1 MRGSNR
7 FRTASKEPK
16 SETNKTKVK
25 SMKSQNTN
33 QAGPRAGTN
42 RMAVL
47 AVLVTA
53 LASLSTLAVVAAT
66 PAVTLDRFTVPFTI
80 PGVFQANGTPC
91 VDLPPGV
98 TSISG
103 VAEFFQ
109 RTITRVDSSGVTH
122 LNMDATAFGAAIDN
136 NGVVYSFNYANH
148 FSMDVPPGEFPQQIR
163 MTDHFNLN
171 GEGKANQM
179 HVGFVIVGTIDGPGD
194 VFPFDTETIN
204 IRGDAFNC
212 DPI

>member
-1 MRGSNR
+1 
-7 FRTASKEPK
+7 
-16 SETNKTKVK
+16 
-25 SMKSQNTN
+25 MKSQNTN
-33 QAGPRAGTN
+33 QAGPLAGTINMQNPINNIN

-47 AVLVTA
+47 SVLVAA

-66 PAVTLDRFTVPFTI
+66 PAVTQDRFTVPFTI
-80 PGVFQANGTPC
+80 PFGVPC

-98 TSISG
+98 TLISG

-109 RTITRVDSSGVTH
+109 RTTTMVDSSGVTH
-122 LNMDATAFGAAIDN
+122 LNINSTALGTAIDN

-148 FSMDVPPGEFPQQIR
+148 FSIDVPPGEFPQQIR

-171 GEGKANQM
+171 GEGNANHMQ
-179 HVGFVIVGTIDGPGD
+179 VGFVIVGTIDGSGD
-194 VFPFDTETIN
+194 VFPWHTDTIN

>member
-1 MRGSNR
+1 
-7 FRTASKEPK
+7 
-16 SETNKTKVK
+16 
-25 SMKSQNTN
+25 
-33 QAGPRAGTN
+33 
-42 RMAVL
+42 MAVL

-53 LASLSTLAVVAAT
+53 LASLSTLAAAT
-66 PAVTLDRFTVPFTI
+66 PAVTQDRFTVPFTI

-122 LNMDATAFGAAIDN
+122 LNIDATALGAAIDN

-148 FSMDVPPGEFPQQIR
+148 FSVDVPPGEFPQQIR
-163 MTDHFNLN
+163 MTDHFNLY
-171 GEGKANQM
+171 GEGKANHMQ
-179 HVGFVIVGTIDGPGD
+179 VGFVIVGTIDASGD
-194 VFPFDTETIN
+194 VFPWDTETIN

>member
-1 MRGSNR
+1 MQKPINPS
-7 FRTASKEPK
+7 
-16 SETNKTKVK
+16 
-25 SMKSQNTN
+25 
-33 QAGPRAGTN
+33 N

-47 AVLVTA
+47 AVLVLVTA
-53 LASLSTLAVVAAT
+53 WASLSTSTVVAAT
-66 PAVTLDRFTVPFTI
+66 PAVAQDRFTVSFTI

-109 RTITRVDSSGVTH
+109 RTTTRVDSSGVTH
-122 LNMDATAFGAAIDN
+122 LNINATALGAAIDN
-136 NGVVYSFNYANH
+136 NGAVYSFNYANH
-148 FSMDVPPGEFPQQIR
+148 FSIDVPPGEFPQQIR
-163 MTDHFNLN
+163 MVDHFNLN
-171 GEGKANQM
+171 GQGPANHM
-179 HVGFVIVGTIDGPGD
+179 EVSFSIVGTIDAPGD
-194 VFPFDTETIN
+194 LFPWDTDTIH

>member
-1 MRGSNR
+1 
-7 FRTASKEPK
+7 
-16 SETNKTKVK
+16 
-25 SMKSQNTN
+25 MKSQNTN
-33 QAGPRAGTN
+33 QAGPLAGTN

-122 LNMDATAFGAAIDN
+122 LNIDATALGAAIDN

-148 FSMDVPPGEFPQQIR
+148 FSIDVPPGEFPQQIR

-171 GEGKANQM
+171 GEGKANHM
-179 HVGFVIVGTIDGPGD
+179 HVGFVIVGTIDASGD
-194 VFPFDTETIN
+194 VFPWDTETIN

>member
-1 MRGSNR
+1 
-7 FRTASKEPK
+7 
-16 SETNKTKVK
+16 
-25 SMKSQNTN
+25 MKSQNTN
-33 QAGPRAGTN
+33 QAGPLAGTINMQNPINNIN

-53 LASLSTLAVVAAT
+53 LASLSTLAVVATT
-66 PAVTLDRFTVPFTI
+66 PAVTQDRFTVPFTI
-80 PGVFQANGTPC
+80 PFGVPC
-91 VDLPPGV
+91 AELPPGV
-98 TSISG
+98 TLISG

-109 RTITRVDSSGVTH
+109 RTTTRVDSSGVTH
-122 LNMDATAFGAAIDN
+122 LNINATALGTATDN

-148 FSMDVPPGEFPQQIR
+148 FSIDVPPGEFPQQIR

-171 GEGKANQM
+171 GKGKANHMQ
-179 HVGFVIVGTIDGPGD
+179 VGFVIVGTIDGSGD
-194 VFPFDTETIN
+194 VFPFHTETIN

>member
-33 QAGPRAGTN
+33 QAGPLAGTN

-109 RTITRVDSSGVTH
+109 RTTTRVDSSGVTH
-122 LNMDATAFGAAIDN
+122 LNIDATALGAAIDN

-148 FSMDVPPGEFPQQIR
+148 FSIDVPPGEFPQQIR

>member
-1 MRGSNR
+1 
-7 FRTASKEPK
+7 
-16 SETNKTKVK
+16 
-25 SMKSQNTN
+25 MKSQNTN
-33 QAGPRAGTN
+33 QAGPLAGTN

-66 PAVTLDRFTVPFTI
+66 PAVTQDRFTVPFTI

-109 RTITRVDSSGVTH
+109 RTTARVDSSGVTH
-122 LNMDATAFGAAIDN
+122 LNIEATAFGAAIDN

-194 VFPFDTETIN
+194 LFPFDTETIN

>member
-1 MRGSNR
+1 
-7 FRTASKEPK
+7 
-16 SETNKTKVK
+16 
-25 SMKSQNTN
+25 MKSQNTN
-33 QAGPRAGTN
+33 QAGPLAGTINMQNPVNNIN

-109 RTITRVDSSGVTH
+109 RTTARVDSSGVTH
-122 LNMDATAFGAAIDN
+122 LNIEATAFGAAIDN

-148 FSMDVPPGEFPQQIR
+148 FSIDVPPGEFPQQIR

-171 GEGKANQM
+171 GKGKANHMQ
-179 HVGFVIVGTIDGPGD
+179 VGFVIVGTIDGSSD
-194 VFPFDTETIN
+194 LFPFDTETIN

>member
-1 MRGSNR
+1 
-7 FRTASKEPK
+7 
-16 SETNKTKVK
+16 
-25 SMKSQNTN
+25 MKSQNTN
-33 QAGPRAGTN
+33 QAGPLAGTK

-66 PAVTLDRFTVPFTI
+66 ATPAVTQDRFTVSFTI

-109 RTITRVDSSGVTH
+109 RTTSRVDSSGVTH
-122 LNMDATAFGAAIDN
+122 LNINATALGAAIDN
-136 NGVVYSFNYANH
+136 NGAVYSFNYANH
-148 FSMDVPPGEFPQQIR
+148 FSIDVPPGEFPQQIR
-163 MTDHFNLN
+163 MVDHFNLN
-171 GEGKANQM
+171 GQGQANHM
-179 HVGFVIVGTIDGPGD
+179 EVSFSIVGTIDAPGD
-194 VFPFDTETIN
+194 LFPWDTDTIH